1 MWSTARLV
9 TLCATA
15 SVLAACA
22 GTDFVRP
29 DTDAFQYGQTN
40 YTVVVAK
47 LGPPRQSGSLVRN
60 EKNIGTITYGEA
72 AGRAATYYFYDK
84 LLVGSEYT
92 SSKAEDS
99 TGFDDSRVAGIVKG
113 KTTRAEVLKLFGK
126 PGGVYVYPMIK
137 TPGADASV
145 YAHLETRGTAFN
157 QRIVRKLLVVTFDA
171 KGVVSDVEFVTGTVG

>member
-1 MWSTARLV
+1 MGSTARLV
-9 TLCATA
+9 TLCATV

-22 GTDFVRP
+22 TAEFVRP
-29 DTDAFQYGQTN
+29 DADAFQYGQTN
-40 YTVVVAK
+40 YAVVVAK
-47 LGPPRQSGSLVRN
+47 MGPPRQSGTLVRN
-60 EKNIGTITYGEA
+60 DKNIGTIIYGET

-99 TGFDDSRVAGIVKG
+99 TDFDDSRVAAIVKG

-145 YAHLETRGTAFN
+145 YAYLETRGTAFN
-157 QRIVRKLLVVTFDA
+157 QRIVRKALILTFDA
-171 KGVVSDVEFVTGTVG
+171 KGVVSDVEFASDK

>member
-1 MWSTARLV
+1 MWPTARLV
-9 TLCATA
+9 TLCGMVA
-15 SVLAACA
+15 VLAACA

-29 DTDAFQYGQTN
+29 DTGAFQYGQTN
-40 YTVVVAK
+40 YAMVVAK
-47 LGPPRQSGSLVRN
+47 MGPPRQSGALVRN
-60 EKNIGTITYGEA
+60 EKNIGSITYGEP

-99 TGFDDSRVAGIVKG
+99 TDFDGSRVAGIVRG

-145 YAHLETRGTAFN
+145 YAHIETRGAAFS
-157 QRIVRKLLVVTFDA
+157 QRIVRKRLVVTFDA
-171 KGVVSDVEFVTGTVG
+171 KGVVSDMEFATGTVE